1 MKLPPHRNAAPCRAT
16 AGSPKRLGTL
26 SIPPRA
32 HTRPGR
38 LRAQSC
44 SPIHWLLLLILLCP
58 LAKAVGLGIPAPGD
72 HGPTNILLNSWS
84 FTDTTNWLSDRG
96 YPPVSFTNLGVS
108 DLGAGTALVVDSPDP
123 AWLQYN
129 VIENDGTTNLAVDQ
143 GSVLF
148 WFAPN
153 WAGTNEGGTGPG
165 VSSRLIEVGAYTEDA
180 SYGWW
185 NLYTDPDGVNLYFS
199 A

>member
-1 MKLPPHRNAAPCRAT
+1 
-16 AGSPKRLGTL
+16 
-26 SIPPRA
+26 
-32 HTRPGR
+32 
-38 LRAQSC
+38 
-44 SPIHWLLLLILLCP
+44 
-58 LAKAVGLGIPAPGD
+58 LGIPAPGD